1 MGEGKEEGGRR
12 KWSLGV
18 GVGGKGSLKRRV
30 RCLLAGTCVG
40 GRSLGF
46 WEKATEMLMGSAPVC
61 PWQG

>member
-1 MGEGKEEGGRR
+1 MVPGG
-12 KWSLGV
+12 G
-18 GVGGKGSLKRRV
+18 GGGKGSLKRRV

-40 GRSLGF
+40 GRSSGF